1 MDLIINIPYKN
12 KKKKNDYLIRRA
24 AIDFNVPL
32 LTNKCLVFLKSF
44 CEIKSLNMM
53 EISSWRYN

>member
-1 MDLIINIPYKN
+1 MPYKN